1 MIKLSFFIKEKSWS
15 RRLKKI
21 KYIVNKVLK
30 QKNELKFKKNIN
42 YYLNIVLMNDKEMKK
57 LNLKYKK
64 INKTTDVLT
73 FISDHK
79 DQRDKISK
87 YCYIIISSEM
97 VKLYSKKNKLDFY
110 DHFSHLLVHS
120 FLHING
126 FLHKKKDDFKKM
138 QNIEIKILER
148 IGLQNPY
155 LY

>member
-1 MIKLSFFIKEKSWS
+1 
-15 RRLKKI
+15 
-21 KYIVNKVLK
+21 
-30 QKNELKFKKNIN
+30 
-42 YYLNIVLMNDKEMKK
+42 
-57 LNLKYKK
+57 
-64 INKTTDVLT
+64 
-73 FISDHK
+73 
-79 DQRDKISK
+79 
-87 YCYIIISSEM
+87 M

>member
-1 MIKLSFFIKEKSWS
+1 
-15 RRLKKI
+15 
-21 KYIVNKVLK
+21 
-30 QKNELKFKKNIN
+30 
-42 YYLNIVLMNDKEMKK
+42 MNDKEMKK

-87 YCYIIISSEM
+87 YCDIIISSEM